1 MAFAVFEFLE
11 EFALCLVVQICVFS
25 VLDVTQPDGRVDD
38 LGLRLHRAAHA
49 LIDRELDATV
59 LAGRSTT

>member
-25 VLDVTQPDGRVDD
+25 VLDVTQPDGRVDY
-38 LGLRLHRAAHA
+38 LGLRLDRSAHA
-49 LIDRELDATV
+49 LVDRELDAAV
-59 LAGRSTT
+59 LACSSAS